1 MTCGDWGIHP
11 QFLRMNFF
19 ARGNQ
24 AQKPSPS
31 TENKEIHQHTEWF
44 RWRRTWFHNCMFV
57 GDIQN
62 KPRTHVS
69 HFWLKGK
76 NHSKNTYPL
85 VITRLEK
92 TSIYW
97 CFSQLEHSIDRG
109 FAAKVTMISGDIP
122 VTFWHFHRNH
132 LENFPLRNSSQFL
145 WLVVWNMNFI
155 FHHIWD
161 NIWDVILPIDFHIF
175 QDGYNHLALI
185 RERCKLAA
193 RFRPFDRQWKWKG
206 YNHQPVQ
213 YRD

>member
-1 MTCGDWGIHP
+1 MDPRG
-11 QFLRMNFF
+11 LRNPPTVLAHDFF

-24 AQKPSPS
+24 AQNQAPPLKTKKS
-31 TENKEIHQHTEWF
+31 TSTRNDLDGGEHDFTIVCLLVTSKTNPE
-44 RWRRTWFHNCMFV
+44 
-57 GDIQN
+57 
-62 KPRTHVS
+62 THVS

-109 FAAKVTMISGDIP
+109 FAATVTMISGDIP

-145 WLVVWNMNFI
+145 WLVVWNMK
-155 FHHIWD
+155 FHF
-161 NIWDVILPIDFHIF
+161 PSYM
-175 QDGYNHLALI
+175 G
-185 RERCKLAA
+185 
-193 RFRPFDRQWKWKG
+193 
-206 YNHQPVQ
+206 
-213 YRD
+213 